1 MMVTGSVARCF
12 KCVVGECG
20 GVSDGGWGGGVRWGV
35 GEATGGRGWVPEN
48 VFTCGVE

>member
-20 GVSDGGWGGGVRWGV
+20 GGEGGGVVRWGV